1 MSIIEKSLLRNF
13 EMADPRAASKMI
25 SYEMPDKLTLVVTLN
40 DGQKIVYDDLTD
52 STRYLNPDPDNMTE
66 EEMLI
71 EFRFKLRH
79 MMALRG
85 FNQFKLSEETNITT
99 QMIGRYL
106 SGASVPSIINVVKIA
121 KALKCSLDE
130 LWYT

>member
-1 MSIIEKSLLRNF
+1 MSIVEEVLLRNF
-13 EMADPRAASKMI
+13 EMADPRAASKI
-25 SYEMPDKLTLVVTLN
+25 VSYEIPDKLTLIVKLN
-40 DGQKIVYDDLTD
+40 DGQKILYDDLTD

-66 EEMLI
+66 EEMLV

-79 MMALRG
+79 MMVLRG
-85 FNQFKLSEETNITT
+85 YNQLKLSEETGIAS

-106 SGASVPSIINVVKIA
+106 SGDSIPPISKAARIA
-121 KALKCSLDE
+121 KTLKCSLDE